1 MQKYIQSEYNEKA
14 HRCREM
20 RGEGVG
26 RGRESSDMSVSLEL
40 LLRERKRLLVASQS
54 RWNASLTEEQQES
67 LLALREH
74 WTSERIAKEH
84 VAPVTADRKTRNWL
98 DFQRFRLERGDF
110 ADDLP
115 TVTKEE

>member
-1 MQKYIQSEYNEKA
+1 MQKYIQSEYNEKT